1 MPTTFEVIYL
11 GTLSQIDTSQGDE
24 TAESA
29 SAILGSY
36 GSAAAPLYSQ
46 IRTLSAVDLS
56 EDANSSYDFDNGGG
70 YDTFRINGGSIQSFD
85 GAARY
90 NITLTY
96 IDGTTANVRAYVMQ
110 DTAGR
115 SYLVPELS
123 YNSDQAQLEA
133 KPIESLTLTSVH
145 SNTGDDNGDLAGSRY
160 AANFASPTEGT
171 SGSDSMSLG
180 YTDGNGNQITTGDDW
195 INAYGGNDTVSGD
208 GGSDLIYG
216 GAGNDWVYGGS
227 GNDDLYGMSGD
238 DRVYGGSGTDTLNG
252 GAGNDTLEGG
262 ANNDQLEGGT
272 GNDSLTGGDG
282 DDVFLYQPGDGIDTI
297 TDFNT
302 GNTGALGDG
311 NLLNNDYI
319 HLYEYYDTLAELRA
333 DFDDD
338 GILNQSNSG
347 TVDYSD
353 NTQFAGGGLVF
364 QGADRSSFRT
374 DNVGVACFAAGTRIR
389 TPDGEVR
396 IETLQPGDLVET
408 RDNGPQ
414 PLRWIGTTRLGQARL
429 DADERLRPVAIK
441 SWVLGSRRDLMVSR
455 QHAFLDSTGKRL
467 IRAAQ
472 MLKENWRG
480 VRVAQGRK
488 KITYVHLM
496 FDRHELV
503 FAEGVATESM
513 YPGPMALSG
522 LKRECR
528 EELMTIFPQLT
539 LVTRNVPPELL
550 YGPPVRRV
558 AGSLRPN

>member
-1 MPTTFEVIYL
+1 
-11 GTLSQIDTSQGDE
+11 
-24 TAESA
+24 
-29 SAILGSY
+29 
-36 GSAAAPLYSQ
+36 
-46 IRTLSAVDLS
+46 
-56 EDANSSYDFDNGGG
+56 
-70 YDTFRINGGSIQSFD
+70 
-85 GAARY
+85 
-90 NITLTY
+90 
-96 IDGTTANVRAYVMQ
+96 
-110 DTAGR
+110 
-115 SYLVPELS
+115 
-123 YNSDQAQLEA
+123 
-133 KPIESLTLTSVH
+133 
-145 SNTGDDNGDLAGSRY
+145 
-160 AANFASPTEGT
+160 
-171 SGSDSMSLG
+171 
-180 YTDGNGNQITTGDDW
+180 
-195 INAYGGNDTVSGD
+195 
-208 GGSDLIYG
+208 
-216 GAGNDWVYGGS
+216 
-227 GNDDLYGMSGD
+227 MSG
-238 DRVYGGSGTDTLNG
+238 
-252 GAGNDTLEGG
+252 
-262 ANNDQLEGGT
+262 
-272 GNDSLTGGDG
+272 
-282 DDVFLYQPGDGIDTI
+282 I
-297 TDFNT
+297 
-302 GNTGALGDG
+302 
-311 NLLNNDYI
+311 
-319 HLYEYYDTLAELRA
+319 
-333 DFDDD
+333 
-338 GILNQSNSG
+338 
-347 TVDYSD
+347 
-353 NTQFAGGGLVF
+353 
-364 QGADRSSFRT
+364 
-374 DNVGVACFAAGTRIR
+374 AA
-389 TPDGEVR
+389 R